1 MQIHLILGPTGVGK
15 TAHATRLA
23 YSQNE
28 PVIVLDR
35 IQAYPEL
42 SVGSGRPGASE
53 YAGTERL
60 YLAERRV
67 AEGDFLVRDALDALH
82 TLLRRNGRVIVEG
95 GSISLL
101 HALFATSW
109 FQRASVTY
117 DVLSLP
123 DLAYYQERVTRRIGA
138 MLDEGMVDELQH
150 AWSQGAQ
157 ARAFVQTVIGYDVL
171 LDVCCEQM
179 LSPARLAEV
188 LRSDV
193 GLRSRTVRR
202 IFQRHLRYAIHQQ
215 SMIDHHL
222 SPAVLAPVELAQR
235 SVAM

>member
-23 YSQNE
+23 HSLME

-60 YLAERRV
+60 YLADRRV
-67 AEGDFLVRDALDALH
+67 AQGDFLVRDALDALH
-82 TLLRRNGRVIVEG
+82 TLLRRNSRVIVEG

-101 HALFATSW
+101 NALFATSW
-109 FQRASVTY
+109 FQRASVSY
-117 DVLSLP
+117 DVLGLP
-123 DLAYYQERVTRRIGA
+123 DLASYQERVKRRIGA
-138 MLDEGMVDELQH
+138 MLDEGMLAELQH

-171 LDVCCEQM
+171 LDVCCEHM
-179 LSPARLAEV
+179 LSPAGLAEA
-188 LRSDV
+188 LRCDA
-193 GLRSRTVRR
+193 GLRSRTIRR

-215 SMIDHHL
+215 SMIDHL
-222 SPAVLAPVELAQR
+222 LRPAVSPMVELAQR
-235 SVAM
+235 TVAM

>member
-15 TAHATRLA
+15 TARATRLA
-23 YSQNE
+23 QSLNE

-53 YAGTERL
+53 YAGTKRL

-67 AEGDFLVRDALDALH
+67 AQGDFPVRDALDALH
-82 TLLRRNGRVIVEG
+82 TLLRRNSRVIVEG
-95 GSISLL
+95 GSISML
-101 HALFATSW
+101 HALFATPW
-109 FQRASVTY
+109 FQCASVSY
-117 DVLSLP
+117 DVLPLP
-123 DLAYYQERVTRRIGA
+123 DITPYQERVTRRIDA
-138 MLDEGMVDELQH
+138 MLDEGMLDELQH
-150 AWSQGAQ
+150 AWTQGAQ

-179 LSPARLAEV
+179 LTPARLAEV

-193 GLRSRTVRR
+193 GLRSRTVRQ
-202 IFQRHLRYAIHQQ
+202 IFLRHLRYAIRQQ
-215 SMIDHHL
+215 SIIDHL
-222 SPAVLAPVELAQR
+222 LRSVVLVPIEPARR